1 MINSF
6 PCLVWL
12 ILEGF
17 LAQLHKLDA
26 HSISG
31 TMLMGHGEDLK
42 DDKSFTW
49 ELNQFS

>member
-1 MINSF
+1 MNSF
-6 PCLVWL
+6 PSLV
-12 ILEGF
+12 GSFRKDF

-31 TMLMGHGEDLK
+31 TRLMGHGEYLK
-42 DDKSFTW
+42 DDKYYTW